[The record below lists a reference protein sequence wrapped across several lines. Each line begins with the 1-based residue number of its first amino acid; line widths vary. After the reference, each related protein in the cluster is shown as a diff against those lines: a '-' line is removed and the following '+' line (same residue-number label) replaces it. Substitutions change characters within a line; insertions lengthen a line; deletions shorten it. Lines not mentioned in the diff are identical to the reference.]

1 MLRNKSSF
9 NLRAILMSPSAVQH
23 AVKQGKQNVTAT
35 VATDPG
41 DKCSPQYALSV
52 AKIPK
57 YHLSLVKVDQCI
69 VVSATVSKD

>member
-1 MLRNKSSF
+1 
-9 NLRAILMSPSAVQH
+9 MSLSAVRH

-35 VATDPG
+35 VAVATDPG
-41 DKCSPQYALSV
+41 DKCSPQYVLSV